1 MSGVRTWTYKGG
13 TYTLKNGVTKPQNS
27 SGMSPQVRKV
37 ILKELPNGTEVYYFG
52 PSAYLN
58 GKTGIKIKDRATK
71 MVVLIKSKEYRLM
84 YDNLTCQDILDA
96 EQIATLLL
104 K

>member
-1 MSGVRTWTYKGG
+1 MSFVRKYPYTYKDVM
-13 TYTLKNGVTKPQNS
+13 YAPKQNL
-27 SGMSPQVRKV
+27 SGFSPEVRKG
-37 ILKELPNGTEVYYFG
+37 ILKELPNGTEVCYDG
-52 PSAYLN
+52 PSAYLH

-71 MVVLIKSKEYRLM
+71 MVVLIKNKEYRLM

-96 EQIATLLL
+96 EQIANLLL